1 MNSYLAH
8 ERGVQKLREAK
19 KKLGKAWVDRFYD
32 TLRQLRLWSQPAIYV
47 GAAMVGAVWLSF
59 SFHLAVEHDRSLA
72 AATQNTSNLARV
84 FEEHI
89 VRTVMEVDRTLRL
102 LRSSYQV
109 NGNFN
114 LANSLVDFSR
124 QSDFLLE
131 IRLIDSQG
139 DVIGSTTRQVS
150 GRANAR
156 DRDYFETQRDVK
168 TDDLFISQPLV
179 GRTAGIWLLEL
190 SRPIRSADG
199 AFQGVVVASLDPR
212 YLAKFYHSIDVGYD
226 GSIFLAG
233 LDGVVRATAG
243 FHSSVLGGSMLSSQ
257 LFKKIAHADTGTF
270 LTAGNQDGIKR
281 FVSYRVVK
289 GLPLVVYVGQAEHEV
304 LANYWNDRS
313 SYFAVAVGATILI
326 VIAVIFAVRY
336 RRRLNAAQNALQASE
351 ARARNQ
357 SLELEVTLEHID
369 QGIMMVDA
377 DRNIMVM
384 NRRVID
390 LLGLPED
397 YCARPLKL
405 DDIRSYLRA
414 KGEFTLEGSAPEPRT
429 SDLIATATRSTDVAA
444 YERPRPNGVTLEIH
458 ATALPDGGVVRTISD
473 VSERKRKELQIA
485 HMARHDAL
493 TNLANRTLL
502 NERVDQALARMR
514 RQQEGFAL
522 FYLDLDRFKA
532 VNDIH
537 GHPAGDAL
545 LQRVADRLSVCVRE
559 TDTLARLGGD
569 EFAILQHAIDCEEDV
584 EALAQ
589 RILGAV
595 GTPYYFDGYRTEI
608 GISIGIAVAPRDGTN
623 PEDLFKAADAALY
636 RAKSNGGNAYDF
648 FGRPAQAGMTLKKL
662 APEKLQQAV

>member
-1 MNSYLAH
+1 MIA
-8 ERGVQKLREAK
+8 
-19 KKLGKAWVDRFYD
+19 
-32 TLRQLRLWSQPAIYV
+32 
-47 GAAMVGAVWLSF
+47 AVWLSF

-89 VRTVMEVDRTLRL
+89 VRTVMETDRTLLL
-102 LRSSYQV
+102 LRTSYQV
-109 NGNFN
+109 NGNFD
-114 LANSLVDFSR
+114 LAHSLVDLSP

-131 IRLIDSQG
+131 IRFIDSNG
-139 DVIGSTTRQVS
+139 EVIGSTTRQVA

-156 DRDYFETQRDVK
+156 DRDYFQAQQDVT
-168 TDDLFISQPLV
+168 TDELFISKPLL

-190 SRPIRSADG
+190 SRPVRSADG
-199 AFQGVVVASLDPR
+199 AFQGVIVASLDPR
-212 YLAKFYHSIDVGYD
+212 YLAKFYHSIDVGQD

-233 LDGVVRATAG
+233 LDGIVRATAG
-243 FHSSVLGGSMLSSQ
+243 FRNSAIGGSMLSSQ
-257 LFKKIAHADTGTF
+257 LFKKIARADTGTF

-289 GLPLVVYVGQAEHEV
+289 GLPLVVYVGEAEHEV
-304 LANYWNDRS
+304 LANYAHDRS
-313 SYFAVAVGATILI
+313 SYFTVATGATALILI
-326 VIAVIFAVRY
+326 VVIFAVRY
-336 RRRLNAAQNALQASE
+336 RRRLDAAQVALQASE
-351 ARARNQ
+351 AHARNK
-357 SLELEVTLEHID
+357 SLELEVTLEHMD

-377 DRNIMVM
+377 NRNIMVM

-397 YCARPLKL
+397 YGAQPLKL
-405 DDIRSYLRA
+405 DDVRAYLRA
-414 KGEFTLEGSAPEPRT
+414 KGEFTLEGGAIEPRT
-429 SDLIATATRSTDVAA
+429 RDLIATATRSADIAA
-444 YERPRPNGVTLEIH
+444 FERSRPNGVTLEIH
-458 ATALPDGGVVRTISD
+458 ATELPDGGVVRTISD
-473 VSERKRKELQIA
+473 VSERKRKEMQIA

-502 NERVDQALARMR
+502 NERVDQVLARMR

-532 VNDIH
+532 VNDVH

-545 LQRVADRLSVCVRE
+545 LQRVADRLSACVRE

-595 GTPYYFDGYRTEI
+595 GSPYYFDGYEVDI
-608 GISIGIAVAPRDGTN
+608 GISIGIAVAPRDGSN

-636 RAKSNGGNAYDF
+636 RAKSEGGNAYDF
-648 FGRPAQAGMTLKKL
+648 FGRVAPASTAPKKIL
-662 APEKLQQAV
+662 QGKLQQAV

>member
-1 MNSYLAH
+1 V
-8 ERGVQKLREAK
+8 EK
-19 KKLGKAWVDRFYD
+19 FYD
-32 TLRQLRLWSQPAIYV
+32 TPRQLRPWSQPAIYV
-47 GAAMVGAVWLSF
+47 GAAMVAAVWLSC

-72 AATQNTSNLARV
+72 AAALNTSNLARV

-89 VRTVMEVDRTLRL
+89 VRTVMEADRALRL
-102 LRSSYQV
+102 LRTSYHV
-109 NGNFN
+109 NGNFD
-114 LANSLVDFSR
+114 LASSLVNLSR
-124 QSDFLLE
+124 QSDFLTE
-131 IRLIDSQG
+131 IRIIDPDG
-139 DVIGSTTRQVS
+139 EVVASTTRGIT
-150 GRANAR
+150 GRANSR
-156 DRDYFETQRDVK
+156 DRDYFVAHQGET
-168 TDDLFISQPLV
+168 TDDLFISKPLL
-179 GRTAGIWLLEL
+179 GRTSGIWLLEL

-199 AFQGVVVASLDPR
+199 AFQGVIVASLDPR
-212 YLAKFYHSIDVGYD
+212 YLAKFYHSIDVGRD

-233 LDGVVRATAG
+233 LDGIVRATAG
-243 FHSSVLGGSMLSSQ
+243 FRSSVIGGSMLSSR
-257 LFKKIAHADTGTF
+257 LFQRIAHADTGTF
-270 LTAGNQDGIKR
+270 LTDGNQDGIKR
-281 FVSYRVVK
+281 YVSYRVVK
-289 GLPLVVYVGQAEHEV
+289 GLPLVVYVGQAEDEV

-326 VIAVIFAVRY
+326 VIAVIFAVCY
-336 RRRLNAAQNALQASE
+336 RRRLQAIQTALQASE
-351 ARARNQ
+351 ARARNK

-397 YCARPLKL
+397 YCAKPLKL
-405 DDIRSYLRA
+405 DDIRTYLRA
-414 KGEFTLEGSAPEPRT
+414 KGEFTLEGSATEPGTR
-429 SDLIATATRSTDVAA
+429 DLIATATRLADVAA
-444 YERPRPNGVTLEIH
+444 YERSLPNGVTLEIH
-458 ATALPDGGVVRTISD
+458 STALPDGGVVRTISD
-473 VSERKRKELQIA
+473 VSERKRKEMQIA
-485 HMARHDAL
+485 HMAGHDAL

-545 LQRVADRLSVCVRE
+545 LQRVADRLSECVRE

-569 EFAILQHAIDCEEDV
+569 EFAILQHATDCEEDV

-589 RILGAV
+589 RVLGAV
-595 GTPYYFDGYRTEI
+595 GAPYHFDGYQAEI
-608 GISIGIAVAPRDGTN
+608 GISIGIAVAPHDGTN

-636 RAKSNGGNAYDF
+636 RAKSDGGNAYDF
-648 FGRPAQAGMTLKKL
+648 FGRPAPVSATPTKL
-662 APEKLQQAV
+662 SPEKLQQAV

>member
-1 MNSYLAH
+1 M
-8 ERGVQKLREAK
+8 RPR
-19 KKLGKAWVDRFYD
+19 W
-32 TLRQLRLWSQPAIYV
+32 QPAIFV
-47 GAAMVGAVWLSF
+47 GAAVVAAVWLSF

-72 AATQNTSNLARV
+72 AAAQNTSNLARV

-89 VRTVMEVDRTLRL
+89 VRTVMEADRTLRL
-102 LRSSYQV
+102 LRSSYQAS
-109 NGNFN
+109 GNFN
-114 LANSLVDFSR
+114 LANSLVDLS
-124 QSDFLLE
+124 QQNDFLLE
-131 IRLIDSQG
+131 IRIINAEG
-139 DVIGSTTRQVS
+139 DVIGSTTRQVA

-156 DRDYFETQRDVK
+156 DRDYFQAQQGVT
-168 TDDLFISQPLV
+168 TDDVFISRPLL

-190 SRPIRSADG
+190 SRPVRSADG
-199 AFQGVVVASLDPR
+199 AFQGVIVASLDPR
-212 YLAKFYHSIDVGYD
+212 YLAKFYHSVDVGHD

-243 FHSSVLGGSMLSSQ
+243 FRSSVIGGSMLGSQ
-257 LFKKIAHADTGTF
+257 LFRKIAHADSGTF

-289 GLPLVVYVGQAEHEV
+289 DLPLVVYVGQAEHEV
-304 LANYWNDRS
+304 LANYWNDRN
-313 SYFAVAVGATILI
+313 SYFAVSAGATLLI
-326 VIAVIFAVRY
+326 VVAVMFAVRS
-336 RRRLNAAQNALQASE
+336 RRRLDVAQKALQASE
-351 ARARNQ
+351 ARARNK

-397 YCARPLKL
+397 YCDKPLKL

-414 KGEFTLEGSAPEPRT
+414 KGELTLEGSASEPRT
-429 SDLIATATRSTDVAA
+429 RDLIAAATRSADVAA
-444 YERPRPNGVTLEIH
+444 FERSRPNGVTLEIH
-458 ATALPDGGVVRTISD
+458 ATDLPDGGVVQTISD
-473 VSERKRKELQIA
+473 VSERKRKEIQIA

-502 NERVDQALARMR
+502 NERIDQALARMR

-545 LQRVADRLSVCVRE
+545 LQRVADRLSACVRE

-569 EFAILQHAIDCEEDV
+569 EFAILQHGADCEEDV

-595 GTPYYFDGYRTEI
+595 GTSYYFDGFQSDI

-623 PEDLFKAADAALY
+623 PEDLFKSADAALY
-636 RAKSNGGNAYDF
+636 RAKANGGNAYDF
-648 FGRPAQAGMTLKKL
+648 FGRPAQVGTTLKTL
-662 APEKLQQAV
+662 SPEKLQQAV

>member
-1 MNSYLAH
+1 
-8 ERGVQKLREAK
+8 
-19 KKLGKAWVDRFYD
+19 VDRLYN
-32 TLRQLRLWSQPAIYV
+32 TLRQLGIWSQPALYV
-47 GAAMVGAVWLSF
+47 GAAMIAAVWLSF

-72 AATQNTSNLARV
+72 AVTQNTSNLARV

-89 VRTVMEVDRTLRL
+89 VRTIMEADRALRL
-102 LRSSYQV
+102 LRTSYQV
-109 NGNFN
+109 NGNFD
-114 LANSLVDFSR
+114 LANSLVNLSQ
-124 QSDFLLE
+124 QSEFLLE
-131 IRLIDSQG
+131 IRIIDPDG
-139 DVIGSTTRQVS
+139 EVIGSTTRQTA
-150 GRANAR
+150 GRTNSR
-156 DRDYFETQRDVK
+156 ERDYFQAHLGATA
-168 TDDLFISQPLV
+168 DDLFISKPLL
-179 GRTAGIWLLEL
+179 GRAAGIWLLEL

-199 AFQGVVVASLDPR
+199 AFQGVIVASLDPR
-212 YLAKFYHSIDVGYD
+212 YLAKFYHSIDVGQD

-243 FHSSVLGGSMLSSQ
+243 FRNSVIGGSMLSSQ
-257 LFKKIAHADTGTF
+257 LFKKIARAGTGTF
-270 LTAGNQDGIKR
+270 LTAGNQDGIRR
-281 FVSYRVVK
+281 FVSYRVVQ
-289 GLPLVVYVGQAEHEV
+289 GLPLVVYVGEAEREV
-304 LANYWNDRS
+304 LANYAHDRS
-313 SYFAVAVGATILI
+313 SYFTVAAGATALI

-336 RRRLNAAQNALQASE
+336 RRRLDATQAALQASE
-351 ARARNQ
+351 ARARNK
-357 SLELEVTLEHID
+357 SLELEVTLEHMD

-397 YCARPLKL
+397 YCAQPLKL
-405 DDIRSYLRA
+405 DDVRSYLRA
-414 KGEFTLEGSAPEPRT
+414 KGEFTLEGGAIEPRT
-429 SDLIATATRSTDVAA
+429 RDLIATATRSADIAA
-444 YERPRPNGVTLEIH
+444 FERSRPNGVTLEIH
-458 ATALPDGGVVRTISD
+458 ATGLPDGGVVRTISD
-473 VSERKRKELQIA
+473 VSERKRKEMQIA

-532 VNDIH
+532 VNDAH

-545 LQRVADRLSVCVRE
+545 LQRVADRLSACVRE

-569 EFAILQHAIDCEEDV
+569 EFAILQHATDCEEDV

-595 GTPYYFDGYRTEI
+595 GSPYYFDGYEADI
-608 GISIGIAVAPRDGTN
+608 GISIGVAVAPRDGSN

-636 RAKSNGGNAYDF
+636 RAKSEGGNAYDF
-648 FGRPAQAGMTLKKL
+648 FGRVAPANAAPKKVL
-662 APEKLQQAV
+662 QEKLQQAV